1 MGRFLRSSNGSV
13 VEAIKH
19 HSRFFANA
27 RPELDF
33 KYFSK
38 AMACFSSLNAT

>member
-1 MGRFLRSSNGSV
+1 MAFLAKFKRGV

-19 HSRFFANA
+19 HRRFFANA
-27 RPELDF
+27 RPERDF